1 MLYRRT
7 AYRLCLVLA
16 LCAFLSACS
25 AMQGIGSAVGAL
37 GSDGPSV
44 DATAQV
50 GKENTQE
57 GDAVVDNRRVES
69 SQTDAGVEDSGVEV
83 SEVSGVSNVTSST
96 STSSEQRETDAS
108 SGVSLSELSGSI
120 QALNVNNVPPL
131 FLFLFA
137 LGWLLPGPL
146 EIVKG
151 IGGILMFF
159 RELIVGGSK

>member
-1 MLYRRT
+1 MART
-7 AYRLCLVLA
+7 TGLRLCLVLA

-37 GSDGPSV
+37 GSGGPSV

-50 GKENTQE
+50 GRENTQE
-57 GDAVVDNRRVES
+57 GDAVVDNRRVEDR
-69 SQTDAGVEDSGVEV
+69 QADAGVRDSGVEV

-96 STSSEQRETDAS
+96 STSSSQKETDAS
-108 SGVSLSELSGSI
+108 SGVSLSELSGTI

-137 LGWLLPGPL
+137 LGWLLPGPF

-151 IGGILMFF
+151 IGSILVFF
-159 RELIVGGSK
+159 RKLIVGDSK